1 MRVEGFQFERFRKS
15 GGKTILFKFF
25 LNRYVYMTENNWKL
39 DHTYSFQKPYPPF
52 LPFHSSQDPEE
63 NNISRLKHDRGPAV
77 SVVPG
82 LHAGQLRAVSPHPQ
96 LPADD
101 LSSQAEHHQQ
111 TQLLLCL
118 LYQL

>member
-1 MRVEGFQFERFRKS
+1 
-15 GGKTILFKFF
+15 
-25 LNRYVYMTENNWKL
+25 MTENNWKL